1 MEHILYQDLVVGK
14 YVGPFLSVAAPILY
28 IYGEVNIFKST
39 CTSGQGGMQGSCT
52 RIYFIY
58 INL

>member
-1 MEHILYQDLVVGK
+1 MGKPLIVENILCQDLVVGK

-39 CTSGQGGMQGSCT
+39 C
-52 RIYFIY
+52 R
-58 INL
+58 